1 MNYPLLAQKMP
12 QRIKKVWQKSIFL
25 TSVIFLLLGIIMFGI
40 LRYLHQLSALWGSI
54 LIGYFLIVLIVTILK
69 FNLVPYRYE
78 FHRYEITP
86 EDLVFQ
92 KGFIFRST
100 TYVPINRIQHVGTE
114 QGPFLRQQNLIQIAI
129 HTAATTHRL
138 AGLDM
143 EEAQALRQQI
153 IELVKV
159 AKEDV

>member
-1 MNYPLLAQKMP
+1 M
-12 QRIKKVWQKSIFL
+12 
-25 TSVIFLLLGIIMFGI
+25 
-40 LRYLHQLSALWGSI
+40 
-54 LIGYFLIVLIVTILK
+54 
-69 FNLVPYRYE
+69 
-78 FHRYEITP
+78 
-86 EDLVFQ
+86 VFQ

-100 TYVPINRIQHVGTE
+100 TYVPINQIQHVETE

>member
-1 MNYPLLAQKMP
+1 MNYLLLAQKMP

-69 FNLVPYRYE
+69 FVLVPYRYE

-100 TYVPINRIQHVGTE
+100 TYVPINQIQHVETE

>member
-25 TSVIFLLLGIIMFGI
+25 TSAIFVLLGIIMFGI

-69 FNLVPYRYE
+69 FILVPYRYE

-92 KGFIFRST
+92 KGLFFAQRPMSQSIESNMSKRSKDLSYANKT
-100 TYVPINRIQHVGTE
+100 
-114 QGPFLRQQNLIQIAI
+114 
-129 HTAATTHRL
+129 
-138 AGLDM
+138 
-143 EEAQALRQQI
+143 
-153 IELVKV
+153 
-159 AKEDV
+159 

>member
-1 MNYPLLAQKMP
+1 M
-12 QRIKKVWQKSIFL
+12 
-25 TSVIFLLLGIIMFGI
+25 
-40 LRYLHQLSALWGSI
+40 
-54 LIGYFLIVLIVTILK
+54 TILK
-69 FNLVPYRYE
+69 FILVPYRYE
-78 FHRYEITP
+78 FHRYESPQKTWSFKRVYFSLN
-86 EDLVFQ
+86 DLCPNQSDPTCQ
-92 KGFIFRST
+92 KRSK
-100 TYVPINRIQHVGTE
+100 
-114 QGPFLRQQNLIQIAI
+114 GPFLRQQNLIQIAI